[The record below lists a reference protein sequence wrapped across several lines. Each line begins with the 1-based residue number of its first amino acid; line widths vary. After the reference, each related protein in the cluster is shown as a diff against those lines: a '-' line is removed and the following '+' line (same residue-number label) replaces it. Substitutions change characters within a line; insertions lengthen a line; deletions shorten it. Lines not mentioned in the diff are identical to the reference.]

1 MVPSQHSRRPLHPS
15 AQSVHRVGSSTPPT
29 LPIRLA
35 PVARSMLLDRGVAS
49 GGGSQ
54 GGQQIL
60 LLGHQEIQKAVPL
73 RERTAKRKRKRRYPS
88 HMVCFISLLP
98 LLGPST
104 DSNVLIVRTTSYIL
118 RRFRKSPP
126 SLVLHLHPTHFRFDQ
141 QDGSF
146 SYNSPMKILLEH
158 IRSQTVPHDM
168 IEDLHH
174 SGVKFYDGMIR
185 LKSPKNGR

>member
-15 AQSVHRVGSSTPPT
+15 VQSVPRVGSSTPPT
-29 LPIRLA
+29 LPVRLV
-35 PVARSMLLDRGVAS
+35 PVARSTSLDRGVAL
-49 GGGSQ
+49 GGGSR

-73 RERTAKRKRKRRYPS
+73 RERMAKRKCKRRYPS
-88 HMVCFISLLP
+88 PMVSSISSLP
-98 LLGPST
+98 LLGPLT
-104 DSNVLIVRTTSYIL
+104 NSNVLIVRTTSYIL
-118 RRFRKSPP
+118 RKFRKSPP
-126 SLVLHLHPTHFRFDQ
+126 SLVLHLHPSHFRFDQ

-146 SYNSPMKILLEH
+146 SYNSPMKVLLEH

-174 SGVKFYDGMIR
+174 SGVKFYDGMID
-185 LKSPKNGR
+185 